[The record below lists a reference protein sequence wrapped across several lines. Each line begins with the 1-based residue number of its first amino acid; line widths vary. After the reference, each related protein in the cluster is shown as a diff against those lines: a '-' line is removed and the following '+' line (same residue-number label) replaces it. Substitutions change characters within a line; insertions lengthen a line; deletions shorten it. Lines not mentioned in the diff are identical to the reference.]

1 VIESCKHDV
10 YVYIYIYF
18 SSIYRSS
25 MGDEF
30 NHGGD
35 GGFTGAG
42 RGGGSGFDMVFFK
55 TACNVCCMAPAQIP
69 KFPFLSQG
77 TRQNTSTIH
86 IYYIQISPGTSQY
99 LFKTRLRY
107 ASMCW
112 EAF

>member
-1 VIESCKHDV
+1 MIESCKHDV

-42 RGGGSGFDMVFFK
+42 RGGG
-55 TACNVCCMAPAQIP
+55 
-69 KFPFLSQG
+69 
-77 TRQNTSTIH
+77 
-86 IYYIQISPGTSQY
+86 
-99 LFKTRLRY
+99 
-107 ASMCW
+107 
-112 EAF
+112 